1 MKNLKKFEDIR
12 IPIEVGDTILGG
24 RFKNK
29 KVLVKKIGKNAKGDI
44 TINGKPLL
52 KFRISKKA
60 NEEIIY
66 SSMKYLK
73 LYEEFNNLSENDPD
87 DFKEENGRISMF
99 DEKRLFE
106 LLPKQLQIIH
116 TKGVDS
122 QPKTWTLNL
131 GLNKEEK
138 KELEEI
144 ESGQLKEVPGKKYGS
159 GDLSVNPVKIE
170 IIYSQNTPS
179 EEDNDVLADGE
190 PDNLEFDI
198 HILKDN
204 DGTKA
209 NPDNLSLNVDI
220 TYGDAVVSSFKINSP
235 NIVEPHDYT
244 GSMSIVD
251 PKTMFSFTSDSIKK
265 LVEFFNRWD
274 SKFRITPDNFKFL
287 DTNKDSFDPK
297 MDDENNNYQ
306 I

>member
-159 GDLSVNPVKIE
+159 GDISVNPVKIE

-204 DGTKA
+204 DGTQA

-297 MDDENNNYQ
+297 MNDENNNYQ

>member
-159 GDLSVNPVKIE
+159 GDLSVDPVKIS
-170 IIYSQNTPS
+170 IIYSQNTPNK
-179 EEDNDVLADGE
+179 EGDVLADGE

-287 DTNKDSFDPK
+287 DTNKDSFDPE
-297 MDDENNNYQ
+297 MDHENNNYQ

>member
-52 KFRISKKA
+52 KFRISKKT

-73 LYEEFNNLSENDPD
+73 LYEEFNNLSPD
-87 DFKEENGRISMF
+87 DTEEFDVVDGRISMF

-106 LLPKQLQIIH
+106 LLPKELEIIH
-116 TKGVDS
+116 TKGVDA
-122 QPKTWTLNL
+122 QPKTW
-131 GLNKEEK
+131 
-138 KELEEI
+138 
-144 ESGQLKEVPGKKYGS
+144 SLKLS
-159 GDLSVNPVKIE
+159 DLAVDPVKTQ

-179 EEDNDVLADGE
+179 KEDNDVLADGE

-198 HILKDN
+198 HILKNN
-204 DGTKA
+204 DGSQA
-209 NPDNLSLNVDI
+209 NPDNLSLNIDV
-220 TYGDAVVSSFKINSP
+220 TYGDAIVSSFKINSP

-244 GSMSIVD
+244 GSKSIVD
-251 PKTMFSFTSDSIKK
+251 PETTFAFTSDSIEK

-274 SKFRITPDNFKFL
+274 SKFRITSDNFKFL
-287 DTNKDSFDPK
+287 NTDKESFDPE
-297 MDDENNNYQ
+297 MDHENNNQVQ

>member
-44 TINGKPLL
+44 TVNGKPLL

-159 GDLSVNPVKIE
+159 GDLSVDPVKIS
-170 IIYSQNTPS
+170 IIYSQNTPNK
-179 EEDNDVLADGE
+179 EGDVLADGE

-287 DTNKDSFDPK
+287 DTNKDSFDPE
-297 MDDENNNYQ
+297 MDHENNNYQ

>member
-44 TINGKPLL
+44 TVNGKPLL

>member
-44 TINGKPLL
+44 TVNGKPLL

-116 TKGVDS
+116 TKGVYS

-159 GDLSVNPVKIE
+159 GDLSVDPVKIS
-170 IIYSQNTPS
+170 IIYSQNTPNK
-179 EEDNDVLADGE
+179 EGDVLADGE

>member
-29 KVLVKKIGKNAKGDI
+29 KVVVKKIGKNAKGDI

-131 GLNKEEK
+131 GLSKEEK
-138 KELEEI
+138 KEM
-144 ESGQLKEVPGKKYGS
+144 ESGLNAEPGKKYGS
-159 GDLSVNPVKIE
+159 GDLSVDPLKIS
-170 IIYSQNTPS
+170 IIYSQNTPNK
-179 EEDNDVLADGE
+179 EDNDVLADGE
-190 PDNLEFDI
+190 PDN
-198 HILKDN
+198 
-204 DGTKA
+204 
-209 NPDNLSLNVDI
+209 
-220 TYGDAVVSSFKINSP
+220 
-235 NIVEPHDYT
+235 
-244 GSMSIVD
+244 
-251 PKTMFSFTSDSIKK
+251 
-265 LVEFFNRWD
+265 
-274 SKFRITPDNFKFL
+274 
-287 DTNKDSFDPK
+287 
-297 MDDENNNYQ
+297 
-306 I
+306 

>member
-66 SSMKYLK
+66 SNMKYLK

-159 GDLSVNPVKIE
+159 GDLSVDPVKIS
-170 IIYSQNTPS
+170 IIYSQNTPNK
-179 EEDNDVLADGE
+179 EGDVLADGE

-287 DTNKDSFDPK
+287 DTNKDSFDPE
-297 MDDENNNYQ
+297 MDHENNNYQ

>member
-1 MKNLKKFEDIR
+1 MRNLKKFEDIK
-12 IPIEVGDTILGG
+12 IPINVGDTILGG

-29 KVLVKKIGKNAKGDI
+29 KVVVKKIGKNAKGDI

-52 KFRISKKA
+52 KFRIAKKE

-66 SSMKYLK
+66 STMKYLK
-73 LYEEFNNLSENDPD
+73 LYEEFNNLTQNDPD
-87 DFKEENGRISMF
+87 DFEIEDGRISMF
-99 DEKRLFE
+99 DEERLFE

-116 TKGVDS
+116 TKGVDA
-122 QPKTWTLNL
+122 QPKTWTLTL
-131 GLNKEEK
+131 GLNKEEEN
-138 KELEEI
+138 ELKEI
-144 ESGQLKEVPGKKYGS
+144 ESGQLKAEPGKKYGS

-170 IIYSQNTPS
+170 IVYSQNTPS
-179 EEDNDVLADGE
+179 KEDDDVLEDGE

-204 DGTKA
+204 DGSQS
-209 NPDNLSLNVDI
+209 NPDNLVLNVDI
-220 TYGDAVVSSFKINSP
+220 SYGDAVVSSFRIEAP
-235 NIVEPHDYT
+235 NIVETHDYT
-244 GSMSIVD
+244 GSNSIVD
-251 PKTMFSFTSDSIKK
+251 PDTMFAFTHESIEK

-274 SKFRITPDNFKFL
+274 SKFKITTDNFKFL

-297 MDDENNNYQ
+297 TDDKNNNNQ

>member
-29 KVLVKKIGKNAKGDI
+29 KVVVKKIGKNSKGDI

-60 NEEIIY
+60 NEKIIY

-73 LYEEFNNLSENDPD
+73 LYEEFNDLSENEPD

-106 LLPKQLQIIH
+106 LLPKELQIIH
-116 TKGVDS
+116 TKGVDA

-131 GLNKEEK
+131 GINKEEK

-144 ESGQLKEVPGKKYGS
+144 ESGKLKAEPGKKYGS
-159 GDLSVNPVKIE
+159 GDLSVDPVKIS

-179 EEDNDVLADGE
+179 KEGGDVLADGE

-198 HILKDN
+198 HILKNN
-204 DGTKA
+204 DGTQA

-220 TYGDAVVSSFKINSP
+220 TYGDAVVSSFKIKSP

-251 PKTMFSFTSDSIKK
+251 PETMFSFTSDSIKK

-274 SKFRITPDNFKFL
+274 SKFRITTDNFKFL
-287 DTNKDSFDPK
+287 DTNKDSFDPE

>member
-204 DGTKA
+204 DGTQA

-297 MDDENNNYQ
+297 MNDENNNYQ

>member
-29 KVLVKKIGKNAKGDI
+29 KVVVKKIGKNAKGDI

-52 KFRISKKA
+52 KFRIAKKA

-73 LYEEFNNLSENDPD
+73 LYEEFNNLSTNDPE

-116 TKGVDS
+116 TKGVDA

-144 ESGQLKEVPGKKYGS
+144 ESGQVKEVPGKKYGS
-159 GDLSVNPVKIE
+159 GDLSVDPVKIS

-179 EEDNDVLADGE
+179 KEDNDVLADGE
-190 PDNLEFDI
+190 PDNLAFDI
-198 HILKDN
+198 HILKNN
-204 DGTKA
+204 DGTQA

-235 NIVEPHDYT
+235 NIVETHDYT

-287 DTNKDSFDPK
+287 DTDKDSFDPE
-297 MDDENNNYQ
+297 MDHENNN
-306 I
+306 

>member
-52 KFRISKKA
+52 KFRISKKT

-73 LYEEFNNLSENDPD
+73 LYEEFNNLSPD
-87 DFKEENGRISMF
+87 DTEEFDVVDGRISMF

-106 LLPKQLQIIH
+106 LLPKELEIIH
-116 TKGVDS
+116 TKGVDA
-122 QPKTWTLNL
+122 QPKTW
-131 GLNKEEK
+131 
-138 KELEEI
+138 
-144 ESGQLKEVPGKKYGS
+144 SLKLS
-159 GDLSVNPVKIE
+159 DLAVDPVKTQ

-179 EEDNDVLADGE
+179 KEDNDVLADGE

-198 HILKDN
+198 HILKNN
-204 DGTKA
+204 DGSQA
-209 NPDNLSLNVDI
+209 NPDNLSLNIDV
-220 TYGDAVVSSFKINSP
+220 TYGDAIVSSFKINSP

-244 GSMSIVD
+244 GSKSIVD
-251 PKTMFSFTSDSIKK
+251 PETTFAFTSYSIEK

-274 SKFRITPDNFKFL
+274 SKFRITSDNFKFL
-287 DTNKDSFDPK
+287 NTDKESFDPE
-297 MDDENNNYQ
+297 MDHENNNQVQ

>member
-44 TINGKPLL
+44 TVNGKPLL

-159 GDLSVNPVKIE
+159 GDLSVDPVKIS
-170 IIYSQNTPS
+170 IIYSQNTPNK
-179 EEDNDVLADGE
+179 EGDVLADGE

>member
-122 QPKTWTLNL
+122 QPKTCTFNL

-159 GDLSVNPVKIE
+159 GDLSVDPVKIS
-170 IIYSQNTPS
+170 IIYSQNTPNK
-179 EEDNDVLADGE
+179 EGDVLADGE

-287 DTNKDSFDPK
+287 DTNKDSFDPE
-297 MDDENNNYQ
+297 MDHENNNYQ

>member
-29 KVLVKKIGKNAKGDI
+29 KVVVKKIGKNAKGDI

-116 TKGVDS
+116 TKGVDA

-131 GLNKEEK
+131 GLNKKEK

-159 GDLSVNPVKIE
+159 GDISVNPVKIE

-204 DGTKA
+204 DGTQA

>member
-1 MKNLKKFEDIR
+1 MKNLKKFEDIK
-12 IPIEVGDTILGG
+12 IPINVGDTILGG

-29 KVLVKKIGKNAKGDI
+29 KVVVKKIGKNAKGDI

-73 LYEEFNNLSENDPD
+73 LYEEFNNLSPD
-87 DFKEENGRISMF
+87 DTEEFDVVDGRISMF

-106 LLPKQLQIIH
+106 LLPKELEIIH
-116 TKGVDS
+116 TKGVDA
-122 QPKTWTLNL
+122 QPKTW
-131 GLNKEEK
+131 
-138 KELEEI
+138 
-144 ESGQLKEVPGKKYGS
+144 SLKLS
-159 GDLSVNPVKIE
+159 DLAVDPVKTE
-170 IIYSQNTPS
+170 VIYSQNTPS
-179 EEDNDVLADGE
+179 KEDNDVLADGE

-198 HILKDN
+198 HILKNN
-204 DGTKA
+204 DGSQA
-209 NPDNLSLNVDI
+209 NPDNLSLNIDV
-220 TYGDAVVSSFKINSP
+220 TYGDAIVSSFKINSP

-244 GSMSIVD
+244 GSKSVVD
-251 PKTMFSFTSDSIKK
+251 PETMFAFTSDSIEK

-274 SKFRITPDNFKFL
+274 SKFRITSDNFKFL
-287 DTNKDSFDPK
+287 NTDKESFNPK

>member
-1 MKNLKKFEDIR
+1 MKYLKTYEEVIK
-12 IPIEVGDTILGG
+12 IPIEIGDTILGG

-29 KVLVKKIGKNAKGDI
+29 KTIVKKIGKNAKGDI

-73 LYEEFNNLSENDPD
+73 IYEEFNNLSPD
-87 DFKEENGRISMF
+87 DTEEFEVVDGRISMF

-106 LLPKQLQIIH
+106 LLPKELQIIH
-116 TKGVDS
+116 TKGVDA
-122 QPKTWTLNL
+122 QPKTWTLKL
-131 GLNKEEK
+131 
-138 KELEEI
+138 
-144 ESGQLKEVPGKKYGS
+144 S
-159 GDLSVNPVKIE
+159 DLAVDPVKTE

-179 EEDNDVLADGE
+179 KEENDVLADGE

-198 HILKDN
+198 HVLKNN
-204 DGTKA
+204 DGSQA
-209 NPDNLSLNVDI
+209 NPDNLSLNIDV
-220 TYGDAVVSSFKINSP
+220 TYGDAIVSSFKINSP
-235 NIVEPHDYT
+235 NMVEPHDYT
-244 GSMSIVD
+244 GAKSVVD
-251 PKTMFSFTSDSIKK
+251 PETMFAFTNESIKK

-274 SKFRITPDNFKFL
+274 SKFRITSDNFKFL
-287 DTNKDSFDPK
+287 NTDKESFNPK

>member
-29 KVLVKKIGKNAKGDI
+29 KVVVKKIGKNAKGDI

-52 KFRISKKA
+52 KFRIAKKA

-116 TKGVDS
+116 TKGVDA

-144 ESGQLKEVPGKKYGS
+144 KSGQLKAEPGKKYGS
-159 GDLSVNPVKIE
+159 GDLSVDPVKIS
-170 IIYSQNTPS
+170 IIYSQNTPNK
-179 EEDNDVLADGE
+179 EGGDVLADGE

-204 DGTKA
+204 DGTQA

-287 DTNKDSFDPK
+287 DTNKDSFDPE

>member
-29 KVLVKKIGKNAKGDI
+29 KVVVKKIGKNAKGDI

-116 TKGVDS
+116 TKGVGAK
-122 QPKTWTLNL
+122 PKTWTLVL

-138 KELEEI
+138 KEIEEI
-144 ESGQLKEVPGKKYGS
+144 ESGQRKEEPGKKYGS
-159 GDLSVNPVKIE
+159 GDLSVNPLKIE

-179 EEDNDVLADGE
+179 KEDNDVLADGE

-204 DGTKA
+204 DGTQA

-220 TYGDAVVSSFKINSP
+220 SYGDAVVSSFKINAP

-244 GSMSIVD
+244 GSKSIVD
-251 PKTMFSFTSDSIKK
+251 PKTMFSFTDDSIKK

-274 SKFRITPDNFKFL
+274 SKFRITPENFKFL
-287 DTNKDSFDPK
+287 DTNKDSFNPQ